1 MKQYWLLALKQV
13 PSGRMPWPKPFRC
26 IYSMKNCGAHECN
39 RCQTRRVNYENINN
53 QNKKQNLIQRESVQ
67 LNGARHT
74 PIRLNKLRFRM
85 NLRRCVLCFFFLFLG
100 RSVAVCTPFLRL
112 YQLWCFAFT
121 SGVFRSANIRTFF
134 ARFVLISIFMG
145 LPREK
150 KCDRQREKKLSTRR
164 HETWRWRDN
173 DNKLR
178 AAKNWT
184 RFLSRSL
191 SFSLSSS
198 GSGSPRTL
206 TERRWLCHSVVAVVN
221 HSLLYTQRR
230 IKTKRKN

>member
-85 NLRRCVLCFFFLFLG
+85 NLRRCVLCFFFFFSAGVLPFALLFCGSISYDVSPSPQVSFEALIFE
-100 RSVAVCTPFLRL
+100 PFLPGSS
-112 YQLWCFAFT
+112 W
-121 SGVFRSANIRTFF
+121 S
-134 ARFVLISIFMG
+134 RFSWVCL
-145 LPREK
+145 EK
-150 KCDRQREKKLSTRR
+150 KNATGRGKKSCLLGGMRRDADGTTTTSCEQQKIEPDFFLDR
-164 HETWRWRDN
+164 
-173 DNKLR
+173 
-178 AAKNWT
+178 
-184 RFLSRSL
+184 SRSRSQAAAAAVL
-191 SFSLSSS
+191 VHW
-198 GSGSPRTL
+198 PRDVD
-206 TERRWLCHSVVAVVN
+206 SAIQ
-221 HSLLYTQRR
+221 SLLS
-230 IKTKRKN
+230 